1 MKIQRVGF
9 IGLGTMGLPIARNL
23 IKAGYSLFVGYHI
36 RRDSAK
42 EMEDLGAKVCTTFR
56 EVAENSDV
64 IFTVLPNANEVEE
77 TLFSKNGLAEG
88 LKEGSIVIDM
98 STIDLFLSR
107 GFAERLQKQKVTF
120 VDAPISGGPQG
131 AQAGTLAIM
140 VGAEPEIF
148 ERIES
153 LLQAIG
159 KKIICCGQ
167 SGLGLAAKLANNLIV
182 GATIASVSESAAL
195 AVKAGVDPQK
205 LFAILQGATANSAI
219 LQSKMPFWLSGEYP
233 PAFKLELMAKDL
245 RIATEVGRKLGT
257 PLLVG
262 NLVEQLF
269 AMNNEGERSKEDCSA
284 LAKFYEEYAGVSL
297 AASTQNDEAKEK
309 GRK

>member
-36 RRDSAK
+36 HRGSAE
-42 EMEDLGAKVCTTFR
+42 EMEELGATVCTTFR

-64 IFTVLPNANEVEE
+64 VFTVLPNAHEVEE
-77 TLFSKNGLAEG
+77 TLFSENGLAEG
-88 LKEGSIVIDM
+88 LRAGSIVIDM

-107 GFAERLQKQKVTF
+107 GFAERLQKQNVTF

-140 VGAEPEIF
+140 VGATPDTF
-148 ERIES
+148 ETIAT
-153 LLQAIG
+153 LLQTIG
-159 KKIICCGQ
+159 KKVVCCGQ
-167 SGLGLAAKLANNLIV
+167 GGLGLAAKLANNLIV
-182 GATIASVSESAAL
+182 GATIASVSEAAAM

-205 LFAILQGATANSAI
+205 LFSILREATANSTI
-219 LQSKMPFWLSGEYP
+219 LQSKMPFWLSGNYE

-245 RIATEVGRKLGT
+245 RIATEVGRQLET

-269 AMNNEGERSKEDCSA
+269 AMNNQGERGKEDCSA
-284 LAKFYEEYAGVSL
+284 LAKFYEQHAGVSL
-297 AASTQNDEAKEK
+297 VDVSKEK
-309 GRK
+309 